1 MHIRQ
6 QMEIINT
13 CNCRITELYGEWAK
27 QHGMSY
33 HAMITLYALNQ
44 DRKCTQK
51 QIAEEWLIPKQT
63 VNTVVKDL
71 ERRGYLCF
79 EPGRDQKEKLVCFTP
94 QGKLYAAEVLEELYQ
109 MEDRVMERMG
119 AALCQALV
127 DSNAAFAQALAD
139 EVSHGA

>member
-1 MHIRQ
+1 MNIRQ

-63 VNTVVKDL
+63 VNTVVKEL
-71 ERRGYLCF
+71 ERQGFL
-79 EPGRDQKEKLVCFTP
+79 KSLVP
-94 QGKLYAAEVLEELYQ
+94 LAAVVGILALIMMWQGMRVLPL
-109 MEDRVMERMG
+109 
-119 AALCQALV
+119 
-127 DSNAAFAQALAD
+127 
-139 EVSHGA
+139 